1 MIKQGKSIPEIGS
14 RPSLRKRGGVAA
26 VRLPGGFT
34 IIELMVA
41 VMVGLMM
48 LGLAVPSVR
57 GVLEEQR
64 LREKMASFEEVV
76 RRAAAQAAS
85 AKREVR
91 LIWFED
97 GVRALTDWAAPRA
110 GEEAGSGL
118 LQGTGQNA
126 RAEQDAGVGEPV
138 FYAVGKGEWLSLVRV
153 AAREERPLSEWSFWP
168 SGIREPVEVYYEG
181 PLGKWALR
189 FSALVPDPETVYFQL
204 N

>member
-1 MIKQGKSIPEIGS
+1 MIGHEKLMPRIGLRS
-14 RPSLRKRGGVAA
+14 SLRGRGGAAA
-26 VRLPGGFT
+26 VDSPGGFT

-64 LREKMASFEEVV
+64 LREKMASFEDVV
-76 RRAAAQAAS
+76 RRAAAQAVS

-97 GVRALTDWAAPRA
+97 GVRALTDWSAPKA
-110 GEEAGSGL
+110 GEESGL
-118 LQGTGQNA
+118 PQREEQ
-126 RAEQDAGVGEPV
+126 AEDAGGGESV

-153 AAREERPLSEWSFWP
+153 AAREERPLSQWSFWP

-204 N
+204 H

>member
-1 MIKQGKSIPEIGS
+1 MIGQENRIPGIGS
-14 RPSLRKRGGVAA
+14 RPAVRERGGAAA
-26 VRLPGGFT
+26 VHSQGGFT

-64 LREKMASFEEVV
+64 LREKMGSFEDVV
-76 RRAAAQAAS
+76 RRAASQAAS

-97 GVRALTDWAAPRA
+97 GVRAVTDWAAPRA
-110 GEEAGSGL
+110 GEDAGL
-118 LQGTGQNA
+118 PQGAGQVA
-126 RAEQDAGVGEPV
+126 RAEEDAGGGETV
-138 FYAVGKGEWLSLVRV
+138 FYAVGKGESLALVRV
-153 AAREERPLSEWSFWP
+153 AAREEKPLSEWSFWP

-204 N
+204 H

>member
-1 MIKQGKSIPEIGS
+1 MIGQEKLIPRIGLKSSPRG
-14 RPSLRKRGGVAA
+14 RGGAA
-26 VRLPGGFT
+26 VVDSLGGFT

-64 LREKMASFEEVV
+64 LREKMASFEDVV
-76 RRAAAQAAS
+76 RRAAAQAVS

-97 GVRALTDWAAPRA
+97 GVRALTDWSAPKA
-110 GEEAGSGL
+110 GEELGL
-118 LQGTGQNA
+118 PQGEAQ
-126 RAEQDAGVGEPV
+126 AEDAGGGESV

-204 N
+204 H

>member
-1 MIKQGKSIPEIGS
+1 MIGQEKLISRIGLKSSPRE
-14 RPSLRKRGGVAA
+14 RGGAA
-26 VRLPGGFT
+26 VVDSLGGFT

-64 LREKMASFEEVV
+64 LREKMASFEDVV
-76 RRAAAQAAS
+76 RRAAAQAVS

-97 GVRALTDWAAPRA
+97 GVRALTDWSAPKA
-110 GEEAGSGL
+110 GEELGL
-118 LQGTGQNA
+118 PQGEPQ
-126 RAEQDAGVGEPV
+126 AEDAGGGESV

-204 N
+204 H

>member
-1 MIKQGKSIPEIGS
+1 VIGHEKLMPRIGLRS
-14 RPSLRKRGGVAA
+14 SLRGRGGAAA
-26 VRLPGGFT
+26 VDLPGGFT

-64 LREKMASFEEVV
+64 LREKMASFEDVV
-76 RRAAAQAAS
+76 RRAAAQAVS

-97 GVRALTDWAAPRA
+97 GVRALTDWSAPKA
-110 GEEAGSGL
+110 GEEPGL
-118 LQGTGQNA
+118 PQREEQ
-126 RAEQDAGVGEPV
+126 AEDAGGGESV

-204 N
+204 H

>member
-1 MIKQGKSIPEIGS
+1 MILRGKYILGIGS
-14 RPSLRKRGGVAA
+14 RLSFCERGGSVA
-26 VRLPGGFT
+26 VHFPGGFT

-64 LREKMASFEEVV
+64 LREKMASFEDVV
-76 RRAAAQAAS
+76 RRAAGQAVG

-97 GVRALTDWAAPRA
+97 GIRAVTDWAAPRA
-110 GEEAGSGL
+110 GEEAGL
-118 LQGTGQNA
+118 TQGAGQVA
-126 RAEQDAGVGEPV
+126 RTDEDTVGGEAV

-181 PLGKWALR
+181 PLGKWGLR
-189 FSALVPDPETVYFQL
+189 FSALVPDPDTIYFQL
-204 N
+204 H